1 MVAKVELAER
11 IANRRKEM
19 LMDIAALA
27 GGRAIT
33 EDLGAIESTILAD
46 LSRAHPTPV
55 VTSASLDLAPE
66 ER

>member
-1 MVAKVELAER
+1 MVAKVELADR

-33 EDLGAIESTILAD
+33 EDRGLIGSTILDD
-46 LSRAHPTPV
+46 LSRAHPTAAA
-55 VTSASLDLAPE
+55 TSASLDLSPE